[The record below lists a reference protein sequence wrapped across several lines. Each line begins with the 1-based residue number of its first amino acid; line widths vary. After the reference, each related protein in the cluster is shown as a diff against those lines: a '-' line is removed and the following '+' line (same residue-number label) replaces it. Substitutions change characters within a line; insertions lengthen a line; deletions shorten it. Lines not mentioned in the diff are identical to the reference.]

1 MLLLERWR
9 DAPLT
14 LHFFNSSYLT
24 AHAACPALP
33 LHVRLNVAPMEVGGT
48 FHDSVSISMSLTQK
62 HMLRSDTHA
71 IGHET
76 QPSLTSADLLLQ
88 ALPTVVDDDYDC
100 EDPHGG
106 SEENSSEEGA
116 SVRSPPAARKARG

>member
-48 FHDSVSISMSLTQK
+48 FHDSV
-62 HMLRSDTHA
+62 
-71 IGHET
+71 
-76 QPSLTSADLLLQ
+76 TSADLLLQ